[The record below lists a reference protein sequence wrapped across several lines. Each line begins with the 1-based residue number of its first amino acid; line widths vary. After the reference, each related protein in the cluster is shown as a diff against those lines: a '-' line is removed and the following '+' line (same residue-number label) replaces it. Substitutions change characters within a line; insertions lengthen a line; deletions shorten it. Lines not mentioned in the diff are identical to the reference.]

1 MIMAD
6 FDKAILTPTAKA
18 LTRRIYD
25 LESEWPNLLIDTDE
39 DVRSVVAHVINSSKA
54 FNEDLLQVQDLDL
67 QIYVVSFS
75 LAGFLKKM
83 RVTDLIRVC
92 EHFGFEVSFSVDVEA
107 TPRVT
112 MSPEMQAIWNRS
124 QEIVRSVNDFSWV
137 NEPWT
142 SEEEEVQVFLDSV
155 SGKMPNC
162 T

>member
-1 MIMAD
+1 MAD
-6 FDKAILTPTAKA
+6 FDKVILTPTAKA

-25 LESEWPNLLIDTDE
+25 LELEWPNLLIDTDE
-39 DVRSVVAHVINSSKA
+39 DVRSVVAHVISSSKA
-54 FNEDLLQVQDLDL
+54 FNEDPMQGQDLDI
-67 QIYVVSFS
+67 QIDVVSFS

-83 RVTDLIRVC
+83 RITELIRVC
-92 EHFGFEVSFSVDVEA
+92 ERFGFEVSFSVDVEA
-107 TPRVT
+107 APRVT

-142 SEEEEVQVFLDSV
+142 PEEEDAYIFPDSV
-155 SGKMPNC
+155 SGKIPNC